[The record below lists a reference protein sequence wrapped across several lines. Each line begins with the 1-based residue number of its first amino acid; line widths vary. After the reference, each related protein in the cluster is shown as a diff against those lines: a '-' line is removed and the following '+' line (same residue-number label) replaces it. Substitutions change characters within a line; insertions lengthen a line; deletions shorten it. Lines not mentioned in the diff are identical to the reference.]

1 MLRQTLLTLALMT
14 AVGFA
19 VWAPPSQSGSK
30 DARSVVF
37 RIELVADG
45 LQIPWAMAFLPD
57 GRLLVSERAAGR
69 LSRVDPTDGRIEPL
83 QGGPEDVFVKD
94 NAGMFDVVLHPH
106 YAETGWIYYA
116 YTAGDSALNT
126 TVVERAQ
133 LAGLRLTDRERLFEA
148 RPWYHN
154 SIVYGCRL
162 AFRDGYLFITMG
174 DRWDLRHLSQSPG
187 SHLGKIMRLHDDGRV
202 PADNPFVDVP
212 GAEPAVWALGVRNPQ
227 GLAVHPE
234 TGLLWE
240 HEHGPLGGD
249 EVNIIQAGANY
260 GWPVIT
266 YGKEYSGDPVGD
278 GLTGRE
284 GLEQPVHYYVPSI
297 APSGMLFYSGELFPG
312 WRSNLFIGALAKTH
326 LNRLELDGDRVV
338 NEERLL
344 EDRGWRVRA
353 LAEGPEGAIYIA
365 TDDGY
370 VRRLV
375 PAGALR

>member
-1 MLRQTLLTLALMT
+1 
-14 AVGFA
+14 
-19 VWAPPSQSGSK
+19 
-30 DARSVVF
+30 
-37 RIELVADG
+37 
-45 LQIPWAMAFLPD
+45 
-57 GRLLVSERAAGR
+57 
-69 LSRVDPTDGRIEPL
+69 
-83 QGGPEDVFVKD
+83 
-94 NAGMFDVVLHPH
+94 
-106 YAETGWIYYA
+106 
-116 YTAGDSALNT
+116 
-126 TVVERAQ
+126 
-133 LAGLRLTDRERLFEA
+133 
-148 RPWYHN
+148 
-154 SIVYGCRL
+154 
-162 AFRDGYLFITMG
+162 
-174 DRWDLRHLSQSPG
+174 
-187 SHLGKIMRLHDDGRV
+187 
-202 PADNPFVDVP
+202 
-212 GAEPAVWALGVRNPQ
+212 
-227 GLAVHPE
+227 
-234 TGLLWE
+234 
-240 HEHGPLGGD
+240 
-249 EVNIIQAGANY
+249 VNIIQAGANY